1 MKIIT
6 TIMNNKLNRNAF
18 LKSLGFK
25 GASLLA
31 LYCTGTSLSSCSKE
45 EEENNAAPV
54 NVNLTIDLTNPANAA
69 LLNTGGYV
77 KVSNVVVANVGNGN
91 YVAASITCPH
101 ENNNN
106 ISFQTGGFYCSVH
119 GATFNTTGTPTNGI
133 TSRTLKIYTVT
144 KDGNTLTI
152 K

>member
-1 MKIIT
+1 MRKNILL
-6 TIMNNKLNRNAF
+6 MENKLNRNEF

-45 EEENNAAPV
+45 ENTVVPS
-54 NVNLTIDLTNPANAA
+54 NVNISVDLSNPANTA

-77 KVSNVVVANVGNGN
+77 KVSNVVVANVGGGT

-101 ENNNN
+101 ENRDQ
-106 ISFQTGGFYCSVH
+106 ITYQSGSFNCSEH

>member
-1 MKIIT
+1 ME
-6 TIMNNKLNRNAF
+6 NKLNRNDF

-25 GASLLA
+25 GAALLA

-45 EEENNAAPV
+45 ENTVVPA
-54 NVNLTIDLTNPANAA
+54 NVDLTLDLSNPSNAA
-69 LLNTGGYV
+69 LANTGGYV
-77 KVSNVVVANVGNGN
+77 VVSRVVVANTGNGN
-91 YVAASITCPH
+91 FVAASITCPH
-101 ENNNN
+101 ENRDQ
-106 ISFQTGGFYCSVH
+106 IRFQSGSFFCSEH

-144 KDGNTLTI
+144 KSGNTLTI